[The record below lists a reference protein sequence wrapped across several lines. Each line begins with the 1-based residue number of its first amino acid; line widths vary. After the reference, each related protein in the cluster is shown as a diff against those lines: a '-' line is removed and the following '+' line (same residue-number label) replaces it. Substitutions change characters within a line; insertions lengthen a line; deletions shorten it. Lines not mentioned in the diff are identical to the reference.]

1 MAEGRGEDDGAILSI
16 DYGAGFRDV
25 ICSASAISSRRSQNR
40 LIWSTDQRT
49 RRHRGETDRDR
60 GPTESRTRSI
70 ACLMI
75 PFPFYCSTV
84 LLEFRPKARRA
95 GPARPKRGRQPAWRG
110 HGKGAMPV
118 KPSSLRRSAQTSP
131 AREQLERG
139 SRPRPSGTAADM
151 ATYSTA
157 RAGGRR
163 RPYPYMGTWACRA
176 ESQRPV
182 GVGAASMT

>member
-139 SRPRPSGTAADM
+139 SRPRPSGTAADIGDIFH
-151 ATYSTA
+151 
-157 RAGGRR
+157 RPGRR
-163 RPYPYMGTWACRA
+163 PSKTISIHGHLGMQGRDP
-176 ESQRPV
+176 
-182 GVGAASMT
+182 

>member
-110 HGKGAMPV
+110 HGKGAMQSQC
-118 KPSSLRRSAQTSP
+118 PSSP
-131 AREQLERG
+131 ARSDAQL
-139 SRPRPSGTAADM
+139 RPAQP
-151 ATYSTA
+151 
-157 RAGGRR
+157 
-163 RPYPYMGTWACRA
+163 
-176 ESQRPV
+176 ESNSSEAV
-182 GVGAASMT
+182 GLGQAVLRQT